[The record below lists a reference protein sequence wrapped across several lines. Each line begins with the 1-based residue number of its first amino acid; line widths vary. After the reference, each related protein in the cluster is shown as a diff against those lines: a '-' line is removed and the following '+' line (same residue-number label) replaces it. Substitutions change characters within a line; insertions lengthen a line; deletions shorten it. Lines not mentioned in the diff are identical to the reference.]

1 MSNSL
6 RSRRGIASSAA
17 AVAAA
22 ILTVCAYVTADSFAQ
37 IKFDPGDL
45 EDPPV
50 LTLPDDITAISADP
64 AGAVVTYKATAVDDN
79 RNALTVNC
87 SRPSGSLFPLNTT
100 SVTCSATDRFGQT
113 TTGTFTVT
121 VLTVGPISKTRVI
134 DFERYPGPD
143 GVLGTAD
150 DVCSKDLDV
159 LDTQYEALGVSGFA
173 LSDKTRPTIHRR
185 DDFSYIQ
192 GSPASL
198 YPANVE
204 NRTAH
209 PGNQSFLR
217 DFDINFSLD
226 VFRVKISGLNADEP
240 MKLIAYNS
248 AGEPIATASRAAGGD
263 LSVIPIEVR
272 VDGSK
277 GYIRRVRLDLRQSG
291 ESCCKAGPEFY
302 DMLEFDPVAQLPVP
316 SNTTRID
323 FENYPGPDGLLG
335 TADDEPTPEL
345 SELFATYED
354 EASHKYNSLGVR
366 FGLLEHRDEALVPA
380 APTIRESEFVYVPG
394 SPRSFDPRS
403 KFDRERGCGER
414 CLKDFEMVFPD
425 PVSRV
430 KLAALNADETVR
442 LRAYNMAGELVASAS
457 RGAGG
462 DRAVHFIE
470 VRVDPRPCQTA
481 DKMIHRVVLD
491 LEFNDDNIGPE
502 LYDLLEFDR
511 FESNRA
517 PAASDVNVSAYEDTD
532 AAVELQA
539 TDPDAGNVLTYA
551 VLSQPSHG
559 KLSGTGASLTYT
571 PDPDYNGPDSFTYSA
586 SDGRAASNV
595 ATVRINVAAVN
606 DTPSAAPDGE
616 YRTREDERLS
626 VAAADGVLSND
637 TDVDVGGNEGLIAVF
652 VSGPS
657 NGTLTL
663 NADGSFVYT
672 PGADFRGD
680 DSFTY
685 SASDGEASSP
695 PVRVSIRVEEVND
708 PPTAR
713 DDPDAETPED
723 TAVTINVLVNDS
735 DPDDKLFL
743 AAVTQGADGSVNVNP
758 DQTLTYTPRR
768 DFFGTDTFTYTLDD
782 RRGGTSKATVTVN
795 VRPVNDAPVAQG
807 QRTNTNED
815 TKLPIT
821 LSASDVDDQL
831 ASLTFTVVTPPSH
844 GALSGAGPNL
854 VYEPALNYYGPDSFS
869 FRASDGKADSAP
881 AIVSIDVFPVN
892 DPPVATP
899 NRYGTDEDMRLSVST
914 RDGVLRDDT
923 DVDEGDAGKLTAV
936 LVSGPSHGALAFNAD
951 GSFVY
956 TPEAN
961 FNGEDTFTYLAR
973 DLSVGSEAVT
983 VTITVN
989 AVNDAPVAKA
999 ENYTTAEDNPLTVM
1013 VSDGVLKN
1021 DEDVEGK
1028 SSLKARLRDEPT
1040 HGTLALNADGSFAYA
1055 PYKDYYGSDSFTYV
1069 ASDGAAASDPATVTI
1084 SVSRVNDPPA
1094 AAPDVRGTDEDT
1106 PLTFAADGL
1115 RSNDSAGPAN
1125 EGDQKLTVTAVAD
1138 AGNAH
1143 GTVSLL
1149 GGEITYSPAPHFN
1162 GVASFEYT
1170 VCDDGKTGDED
1181 DPECSK
1187 GSVTVNVAAVND
1199 PPPASDYTFDVREDT
1214 PTSFEVVKVEEDVDG
1229 DRVTLES
1236 VTQGVHGSVVI
1247 DGEKRVIYTP
1257 GLNYNGPDSFT
1268 YTVKDGKG
1276 ATATARVVV
1285 NVTPVNDPPVFVPM
1299 GPITVNAGDTLT
1311 FTLSVTD
1318 PDAGDLLTYSSP
1330 NLPGDASLTP
1340 TGSFSWTPCYQ
1351 FSSVEITF
1359 VVKDLAGAS
1368 DTTTVTVTVVG
1379 VVKQLER
1386 LRAELAGLPLTPDEY
1401 HTLDNDLKNALN
1413 AFEDYLATRQQNKL
1427 DTACRKLGDFKEGA
1441 ATKHVALTEEMTQA
1455 LDRLRRML
1463 GCLGGGAGSCQ

>member
-6 RSRRGIASSAA
+6 RSRRSIASSAA
-17 AVAAA
+17 AVAAL
-22 ILTVCAYVTADSFAQ
+22 ILTICAYVTADSFAQ

-50 LTLPDDITAISADP
+50 LTLPDEVTVISADS

-100 SVTCSATDRFGQT
+100 SVTCSATDRAGRT
-113 TTGTFTVT
+113 TTESFTVT
-121 VLTVGPISKTRVI
+121 VLTVGRISKTRVI

-150 DVCSKDLDV
+150 DECSKDGDV
-159 LDTQYEALGVSGFA
+159 LDTQYKALGVSDFM
-173 LSDKTRPTIHRR
+173 LVDKTRPTIIRH
-185 DDFSYIQ
+185 DKSPYIK

-198 YPANVE
+198 YPVNSGNRNAN
-204 NRTAH
+204 
-209 PGNQSFLR
+209 PGDQSFLR

-248 AGEPIATASRAAGGD
+248 LGEPIATASRDAGGD

-277 GYIRRVRLDLRQSG
+277 GYIRRVRLDFRQSS

-302 DMLEFDPVAQLPVP
+302 DMLEFDPVEQLPVP

-345 SELFATYED
+345 GELFNTYD
-354 EASHKYNSLGVR
+354 DVASHKYNPLGVR
-366 FGLLEHRDEALVPA
+366 FALLEHRNETRLDD
-380 APTIRESEFVYVPG
+380 APTIRESDFVYVPG
-394 SPRSFDPRS
+394 SPRSLDPRS

-442 LRAYNMAGELVASAS
+442 LRAYNIAGELVASAS

-462 DRAVHFIE
+462 DRSVHFIE
-470 VRVDPRPCQTA
+470 VRVDPRPCRTA
-481 DKMIHRVVLD
+481 NEMIHRVVVD
-491 LEFNDDNIGPE
+491 LEFNDDDIGPE
-502 LYDLLEFDR
+502 LYDLLEFDK

-517 PAASDVNVSAYEDTD
+517 PSASDVNVNAYEDGD
-532 AAVELQA
+532 ATVELRA
-539 TDPDAGNVLTYA
+539 TDPDVGDALTYT
-551 VLSQPSHG
+551 VLSNPSHG
-559 KLSGTGASLTYT
+559 RLSGTGASLTYT
-571 PDPDYNGPDSFTYSA
+571 PDPDYNGPDSFTYNA

-595 ATVRINVAAVN
+595 ATVRIKVAAVN
-606 DTPSAAPDGE
+606 DAPSAAPDGE
-616 YRTREDERLS
+616 YRTREDEHLS
-626 VAAADGVLSND
+626 VSAADGVLSND
-637 TDVDVGGNEGLIAVF
+637 TDVDVGSNKGLVAVL

-657 NGTLTL
+657 HGTLTL
-663 NADGSFVYT
+663 NADGSFDYT
-672 PGADFRGD
+672 PWADFGGD

-695 PVRVSIRVEEVND
+695 PVKVSIHVEEVND
-708 PPTAR
+708 PPTAL

-723 TAVTINVLVNDS
+723 TAVIINVLGNDG

-743 AAVTQGADGSVNVNP
+743 AAVTQGADGSVSLNP

-768 DFFGTDTFTYTLDD
+768 DFFGVDRFTYTLDD
-782 RRGGTSKATVTVN
+782 RRGGTSTATVTVN
-795 VRPVNDAPVAQG
+795 VRPVNDSPVARG
-807 QRTNTNED
+807 QSANTNED
-815 TKLPIT
+815 TKLPII

-844 GALSGAGPNL
+844 GTLSGSAPSL
-854 VYEPALNYYGPDSFS
+854 VYEPALNYNGPDSFS

-881 AIVSIDVFPVN
+881 AVVSIDVFPVN

-899 NRYGTDEDMRLSVST
+899 NHYGTDEDVRLSVSAL
-914 RDGVLRDDT
+914 DGVLRDDT
-923 DVDEGDAGKLTAV
+923 DVDESDAGKLTAV
-936 LVSGPSHGALAFNAD
+936 LVSGPSHGALVFNAD
-951 GSFVY
+951 GSFDY

-961 FNGEDTFTYLAR
+961 FNGEDAFTYLAR
-973 DLSVGSEAVT
+973 DLSAGSEAVT
-983 VTITVN
+983 VSITVN

-999 ENYTTAEDNPLTVM
+999 EEYATAEDNPLTVTA
-1013 VSDGVLKN
+1013 SDGVLKN
-1021 DEDVEGK
+1021 DEDVEDK
-1028 SSLKARLRDEPT
+1028 PSLSARLLGPPT
-1040 HGTLALNADGSFAYA
+1040 HGTLTLNADGSFAYT
-1055 PYKDYYGSDSFTYV
+1055 PDGDYYGSDSFTYV
-1069 ASDGAAASDPATVTI
+1069 ASDGAADSDPATVTI

-1149 GGEITYSPAPHFN
+1149 GGEITYSPAPNFN

-1187 GSVTVNVAAVND
+1187 GLVTVNVAAVND

-1214 PTSFEVVKVEEDVDG
+1214 PTSFAVVKVDVDVDG

-1311 FTLSVTD
+1311 FTLSATD

-1330 NLPGDASLTP
+1330 NLPGGASLTSA
-1340 TGSFSWTPCYQ
+1340 GAFSWTPCYQ
-1351 FSSVEITF
+1351 VAAVAITF
-1359 VVKDLAGAS
+1359 AVKDSAGDS
-1368 DTTTVTVTVVG
+1368 DTMNVTVTVVG
-1379 VVKQLER
+1379 VVAQLEQ
-1386 LRAELAGLPLTPDEY
+1386 LRAELAGLNLPPGDY
-1401 HTLDNDLKNALN
+1401 HPLDNELKNAIDRFEENKVGN
-1413 AFEDYLATRQQNKL
+1413 ACAKL
-1427 DTACRKLGDFKEGA
+1427 QDFAQRAADRNVTLTA
-1441 ATKHVALTEEMTQA
+1441 EMAQA

-1463 GCLGGGAGSCQ
+1463 GCIGGAAGNCQ